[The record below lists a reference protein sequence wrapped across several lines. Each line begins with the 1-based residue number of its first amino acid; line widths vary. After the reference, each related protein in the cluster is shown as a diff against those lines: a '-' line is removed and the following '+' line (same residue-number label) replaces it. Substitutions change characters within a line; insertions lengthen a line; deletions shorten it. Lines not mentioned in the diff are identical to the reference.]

1 MPHATCCKQ
10 ASRQASEHNTL
21 LTARSHLLQVKEKRW
36 RWRWQ
41 RFTVL
46 SLRRFYSSLAAGA
59 TAAAA
64 ITTTATA
71 TATGASAACNKSQ
84 FKWRPSMRGQNGA
97 RCLLLAACHMPHAA
111 CQWFALALAFFRCR
125 RLCFQCSFVA
135 ARVKFVAEPVE
146 RQPHRGSWCCCCW
159 WCHTTPHSCHI
170 FEMNCTLRVR

>member
-1 MPHATCCKQ
+1 MIRLITSLWLDGPRGWRFVDCYIYVTGGTCRLPHATCCKQ

-64 ITTTATA
+64 ITTTAIATTTATAA

-97 RCLLLAACHMPHAA
+97 RCLLLAACHMPPAT
-111 CQWFALALAFFRCR
+111 CRMPLATGSPWHWL
-125 RLCFQCSFVA
+125 SFDAV
-135 ARVKFVAEPVE
+135 VFVSNA
-146 RQPHRGSWCCCCW
+146 H
-159 WCHTTPHSCHI
+159 
-170 FEMNCTLRVR
+170 L